1 LRGLAIFIIRLIL
14 KGLLFMR
21 RFNPFLIGTSG
32 IMDEEEFT
40 RTKLVNKL
48 CIVAAAVV
56 ALIGCILCSIL
67 SWRPFIVYPLSGEFL
82 LNTLVLLLNYK
93 RKYVAAAF
101 LLYLLQCVMIAYL
114 SIALGPLLQLEL
126 VIILLIAITY
136 LIFKKK
142 LYRIVAVAAA
152 LADLVILEIVYRY
165 HYSYY
170 KIPIGESAAFMIH
183 LFVLLAV
190 ICVILMV
197 STPYV
202 KSHDTNTELKRANHF
217 IKFFVAQIT
226 HELRT
231 PLDSIHR
238 VTQLLRSEIRK
249 DEGLKKIQPLVDIGW
264 TVSSNARNIVNN
276 VLDMAEIE
284 AGKTPTIV
292 VEAFRVGL
300 FVEKILD
307 VHQVIAEREDMAL
320 EFTVDK
326 EMPEVIFGD
335 PLNTHQILTNLM
347 ANAFKYGS
355 KGGIVRVTVKK
366 QAATWQLIVSN
377 TGPGIPREKI
387 DSIFEP
393 FFTGR
398 VGQIEGS
405 GLGLFI
411 VKSKL
416 NSMKGTIHVESMPG
430 TITTFTVTL
439 PLREGKSRDLPS
451 THGADAEAEAEAENT
466 TLRNTR
472 VLVAEDD
479 KLTAYLYSRFLKD
492 MGCSFIIVKNGLELI
507 QLAQEKCPDWC
518 PDIIILDGHMP
529 ILNGEETIKR
539 LKRLPDLNHIPIIV
553 TTGDI
558 YSDTVRKMLD
568 AGAVDFLKKP
578 IDHVA
583 LQRTI
588 MTQLNN
594 VQQV

>member
-1 LRGLAIFIIRLIL
+1 M
-14 KGLLFMR
+14 K

-40 RTKLVNKL
+40 RIKLVNRL
-48 CIVAAAVV
+48 CIVAAVVV

-67 SWRPFIVYPLSGEFL
+67 SWRPFIVYPLSCEFL
-82 LNTLVLLLNYK
+82 LNALVLWLNYK

-142 LYRIVAVAAA
+142 LYRIIAVVAA
-152 LADLVILEIVYRY
+152 LADLIILEIVYKSN
-165 HYSYY
+165 YSHY
-170 KIPIGESAAFMIH
+170 KIPVGESAAFMIH

-190 ICVILMV
+190 ISVILMV

-202 KSHDTNTELKRANHF
+202 KSHDTNAELKRANHF

-249 DEGLKKIQPLVDIGW
+249 DESLKKIQPLVDIGW

-292 VEAFRVGL
+292 VETFRVGL
-300 FVEKILD
+300 FLERILD
-307 VHQVIAEREDMAL
+307 IHQVIAEREDMRL

-326 EMPEVIFGD
+326 EMPDLIFGD

-377 TGPGIPREKI
+377 TGPGIPKENI

-411 VKSKL
+411 VRSKL
-416 NSMKGTIHVESMPG
+416 NSMKGTIHVESVPG

-439 PLREGKSRDLPS
+439 PLQEGNSRDLPT
-451 THGADAEAEAEAENT
+451 THGADSEPEAENT
-466 TLRNTR
+466 TLRNIR

-479 KLTAYLYSRFLKD
+479 KLTTYLYSRFLKD

-558 YSDTVRKMLD
+558 YSDTVRSMLD
-568 AGAVDFLKKP
+568 AGADDYLKKP

-588 MTQLNN
+588 MSLLNH

>member
-1 LRGLAIFIIRLIL
+1 M
-14 KGLLFMR
+14 K

-32 IMDEEEFT
+32 IMDEEAFT

-48 CIVAAAVV
+48 CIVAAVVV

-67 SWRPFIVYPLSGEFL
+67 SWRPFILYPLSGEFL
-82 LNTLVLLLNYK
+82 LNALVLLLNYK

-142 LYRIVAVAAA
+142 LYRIIAVAAA
-152 LADLVILEIVYRY
+152 LADLIILEIVYKY
-165 HYSYY
+165 NYSHY
-170 KIPIGESAAFMIH
+170 KIPVGESAAFMIH
-183 LFVLLAV
+183 LFVLLTV

-202 KSHDTNTELKRANHF
+202 KSHDTNAELKRANHF

-292 VEAFRVGL
+292 VEAFKVGL
-300 FVEKILD
+300 FLERILD
-307 VHQVIAEREDMAL
+307 VHRVIAEREDMAL

-355 KGGIVRVTVKK
+355 KGGIVRVAVKK

-377 TGPGIPREKI
+377 TGPGIPGEKI

-439 PLREGKSRDLPS
+439 PLREGKSPDLPS
-451 THGADAEAEAEAENT
+451 THGADAEAEAENT
-466 TLRNTR
+466 TLRNIR

-479 KLTAYLYSRFLKD
+479 KLTTYLYSRFLKD

-507 QLAQEKCPDWC
+507 QFAQEKCPDWC

-558 YSDTVRKMLD
+558 YSDTVRRMLD
-568 AGAVDFLKKP
+568 AGAVDYLKKP

-588 MTQLNN
+588 MTQLNK